1 MWNRNGVS
9 RLVKTKIMESKISL
23 YIKTIL
29 TSIGQIM
36 LQENP
41 WTGLLFL
48 AGIFYGSPV
57 MGIAALLS
65 AITGLFTAQLLKFDK
80 AETEQGLYGFSATL
94 VGVALTFFFKPE
106 PVIWVAV
113 IVGSALATFLQY
125 VFISRKIP
133 AFTLPFILVTWIC
146 LYVFHNLFVIG
157 SPTMGT
163 ETVSDANELATVAHG
178 FGEVIFQGSVLTGVI
193 FILAVFINS
202 PIAALYAIAAG
213 VISTYISLQFSE
225 PQTDVHMGLFSFNA
239 VLCAITFS
247 GTRVR
252 DGIYVLFLIILSTVF
267 DIYMVKMG
275 WPALTFPFV
284 AASWITILV
293 KKIVPEQYQ

>member
-1 MWNRNGVS
+1 
-9 RLVKTKIMESKISL
+9 MESKISL

-65 AITGLFTAQLLKFDK
+65 AVVGLFTAELLKFDK
-80 AETEQGLYGFSATL
+80 TEIAQGLYGFSATL

-106 PVIWVAV
+106 PVIWIAV
-113 IVGSALATFLQY
+113 IVGSALATIVQNI
-125 VFISRKIP
+125 FIRYKIP

-146 LYVFHNLFVIG
+146 LFVFHNLFVIG
-157 SPTMGT
+157 SPAMGA
-163 ETVSDANELATVAHG
+163 ETAADTNELVTVAHS

-202 PIAALYAIAAG
+202 PVAALYAIAAG
-213 VISTYISLQFSE
+213 VISTYLSLQFSE

-247 GTRVR
+247 GTRVK
-252 DGIYVLFLIILSTVF
+252 DGIYVFLSVVLSTLF

-284 AASWITILV
+284 LASWITILV
-293 KKIVPEQYQ
+293 KKIVPKQYQ